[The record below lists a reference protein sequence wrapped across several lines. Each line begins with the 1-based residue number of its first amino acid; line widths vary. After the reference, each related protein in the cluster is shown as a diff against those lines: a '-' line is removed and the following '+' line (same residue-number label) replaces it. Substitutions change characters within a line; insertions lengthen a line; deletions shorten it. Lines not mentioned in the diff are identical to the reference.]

1 MGTVSKM
8 AEMCKACPDRDKC
21 DHKKM
26 EMCAYFDKPQIAM
39 SAGIGAGI
47 SAAAPALRET
57 MQINVGGVMTTV
69 YKDEIEKEIYKAL
82 REPFML
88 NYGA

>member
-1 MGTVSKM
+1 MICNKKAYPELSKDC
-8 AEMCKACPDRDKC
+8 ENCSERDACFSGHAVGVATLPLP
-21 DHKKM
+21 
-26 EMCAYFDKPQIAM
+26 ENVVVPL
-39 SAGIGAGI
+39 
-47 SAAAPALRET
+47 LRET
-57 MQINVGGVMTTV
+57 MQINVGGVMATV

>member
-1 MGTVSKM
+1 MRTISQTSEK
-8 AEMCKACPDRDKC
+8 CQKCPDRDKC
-21 DHKKM
+21 DYKR
-26 EMCAYFDKPQIAM
+26 MCACVYVDEPQIAREAGI
-39 SAGIGAGI
+39 SAGV
-47 SAAAPALRET
+47 SAAAPALCET

-69 YKDEIEKEIYKAL
+69 YKDEIKKEIYKAL

>member
-1 MGTVSKM
+1 MGTISQM
-8 AEMCKACPDRDKC
+8 AEKCQKCPKRDKC
-21 DHKKM
+21 DHKRM
-26 EMCAYFDKPQIAM
+26 EMCAYIEMPQIARE
-39 SAGIGAGI
+39 SGI
-47 SAAAPALRET
+47 SAGLSAATPALRET

>member
-1 MGTVSKM
+1 MGLSRLSEKCRKCPFVNKCNHK
-8 AEMCKACPDRDKC
+8 EMEAL
-21 DHKKM
+21 
-26 EMCAYFDKPQIAM
+26 AYLEPIVADNIQ
-39 SAGIGAGI
+39 SA
-47 SAAAPALRET
+47 SAPVLRET
-57 MQINVGGVMTTV
+57 MQINFGGVMTTV

>member
-1 MGTVSKM
+1 MELRLSAK
-8 AEMCKACPDRDKC
+8 CRACPNRDKC
-21 DHKKM
+21 SHKEM
-26 EMCAYFDKPQIAM
+26 EALACLEPVKADSMQAV
-39 SAGIGAGI
+39 
-47 SAAAPALRET
+47 AAPVLRET

-69 YKDEIEKEIYKAL
+69 YKDEIEREIYKAL

>member
-1 MGTVSKM
+1 MK
-8 AEMCKACPDRDKC
+8 D
-21 DHKKM
+21 
-26 EMCAYFDKPQIAM
+26 FKPRIAR
-39 SAGIGAGI
+39 SARVEAGM
-47 SAAAPALRET
+47 SAAAPVLRET

-82 REPFML
+82 YEPFML

>member
-1 MGTVSKM
+1 M

-26 EMCAYFDKPQIAM
+26 EMCAYFDEPKTAI
-39 SAGIGAGI
+39 SAGADAEASAGL
-47 SAAAPALRET
+47 PGLRET

-88 NYGA
+88 SYGA

>member
-1 MGTVSKM
+1 MGTISQM
-8 AEMCKACPDRDKC
+8 AEKCQKCPKRDKC
-21 DHKKM
+21 DHKRM
-26 EMCAYFDKPQIAM
+26 EMCAYIDDSQIAM
-39 SAGIGAGI
+39 SAGVSAGV

-57 MQINVGGVMTTV
+57 MQINVGGAMTTV

>member
-1 MGTVSKM
+1 MGTISQM
-8 AEMCKACPDRDKC
+8 AEKCQKCPKRDKC
-21 DHKKM
+21 DYKKM
-26 EMCAYFDKPQIAM
+26 CACAYIDEPQIAREAGI
-39 SAGIGAGI
+39 SAGV

>member
-1 MGTVSKM
+1 MGTISKM
-8 AEMCKACPDRDKC
+8 SERCQKCPDKDKC
-21 DHKKM
+21 DYKT
-26 EMCAYFDKPQIAM
+26 MCACAYIDKPQSAM
-39 SAGIGAGI
+39 SARIGAGI

-82 REPFML
+82 GEPFML

>member
-1 MGTVSKM
+1 MGTLSKM
-8 AEMCKACPDRDKC
+8 AEKCKVCPDRDKC

-26 EMCAYFDKPQIAM
+26 ELCAYIEPQIEAN
-39 SAGIGAGI
+39 SGIGAGMN
-47 SAAAPALRET
+47 AAMPALRET
-57 MQINVGGVMTTV
+57 MQINAGGIMTTV

-82 REPFML
+82 HEPFVL

>member
-1 MGTVSKM
+1 MPALAGT
-8 AEMCKACPDRDKC
+8 
-21 DHKKM
+21 
-26 EMCAYFDKPQIAM
+26 Q
-39 SAGIGAGI
+39 SALQRYPLLEN
-47 SAAAPALRET
+47 SAAPILRET

>member
-1 MGTVSKM
+1 MTDIPSLTRLPLL
-8 AEMCKACPDRDKC
+8 EN
-21 DHKKM
+21 
-26 EMCAYFDKPQIAM
+26 
-39 SAGIGAGI
+39 
-47 SAAAPALRET
+47 SAAPLLRET
-57 MQINVGGVMTTV
+57 MQINVDGVMTTV

>member
-1 MGTVSKM
+1 MICNKKSYPELSKDC
-8 AEMCKACPDRDKC
+8 ENCSERDACFSGHSVGVATLPLL
-21 DHKKM
+21 
-26 EMCAYFDKPQIAM
+26 EN
-39 SAGIGAGI
+39 
-47 SAAAPALRET
+47 SAAPLLRET

>member
-1 MGTVSKM
+1 MGLSRLATK
-8 AEMCKACPDRDKC
+8 CRACPYRDKC
-21 DHKKM
+21 SHKVM
-26 EMCAYFDKPQIAM
+26 EALACLEPVKADNMQ
-39 SAGIGAGI
+39 SV
-47 SAAAPALRET
+47 AAPVLRET

-69 YKDEIEKEIYKAL
+69 YKDEIEREIYKAL

>member
-1 MGTVSKM
+1 MGTISKM
-8 AEMCKACPDRDKC
+8 AEICKLCPDRDKC

-26 EMCAYFDKPQIAM
+26 ENCAYIEPKTAM
-39 SAGIGAGI
+39 SAGADARVSSGI
-47 SAAAPALRET
+47 PGLRET